1 MICIFLCLKDADN
14 MKKYAFIYLTTLLL
28 SITYTVF
35 LLPIS
40 IIDGG
45 MVGVAMIIHHLTN
58 WNTGII
64 YFFLSLPIFIWAFI
78 NHRKIFYRTI
88 WGFLCFSS
96 NMYLVS
102 NMKHLIEPN
111 IALSVIFGGILT
123 GLCFGLMANV
133 KASPG
138 GFAPIGIVLSE
149 RKIINYGLFIFIND
163 VLVILFGTLFFDI
176 EQIIYSSVFIVISCI
191 VIYFTVKKT
200 KKKINILL
208 K

>member
-1 MICIFLCLKDADN
+1 
-14 MKKYAFIYLTTLLL
+14 MKKYAFIYITTLLL

-45 MVGVAMIIHHLTN
+45 MVGIAMIIHHLTSL
-58 WNTGII
+58 NTGIV

-88 WGFLCFSS
+88 WGFLCFSA
-96 NMYLVS
+96 NMYWVS
-102 NMKHLIEPN
+102 DMKCLIEPN
-111 IALSVIFGGILT
+111 IALSLILGGILT
-123 GLCFGLMANV
+123 GLCFGLMATV

-138 GFAPIGIVLSE
+138 GFAPIGIYLFE
-149 RKIINYGLFIFIND
+149 KKIINYGLFIFIND
-163 VLVILFGTLFFDI
+163 VLVVLLGTLFFDI
-176 EQIIYSSVFIVISCI
+176 EQIIYSTIFIGISCV

-200 KKKINILL
+200 KNKINNFL